1 MKIIKM
7 PSKSKSKRQ
16 KRRSSD
22 TPMPSGGAGLIRFY
36 QDQSNGIKISAIT
49 ALVFSVALIVVVILA
64 HTGVFDWI
72 LGS

>member
-1 MKIIKM
+1 MS
-7 PSKSKSKRQ
+7 SKSKSKRQ

-49 ALVFSVALIVVVILA
+49 AIVFSVVLIVVVILA
-64 HTGVFDWI
+64 HVGIFSWL
-72 LGS
+72 LGSSAPA

>member
-1 MKIIKM
+1 MSQK
-7 PSKSKSKRQ
+7 KSARQ

-22 TPMPSGGAGLIRFY
+22 TAMPAGGAGLIRFY

-49 ALVFSVALIVVVILA
+49 ALVFSVLLIVVVLIGHLGWFA
-64 HTGVFDWI
+64 WW